1 MANQEI
7 NFFYE
12 AVSYTFRS
20 VSLIKSWIFSICL
33 NEKKVCRL
41 INIILCND
49 AYLLELNKK
58 YLNHNYLTDILTFAS
73 NESST
78 EISGDIYISVEMAFE
93 NAKRFKTLEAR
104 EIERLIA
111 HGVLHLFG
119 YLDESKEDQ
128 LLMTSKEDYYLSL
141 LEKL

>member
-12 AVSYTFRS
+12 AASYTFRS
-20 VSLIKSWIFSICL
+20 VSLIKNWIFSICL
-33 NEKKVCRL
+33 NEKKVCSL
-41 INIILCND
+41 VNIILCND

-58 YLNHNYLTDILTFAS
+58 YLNHDYLTDILTFAS

-78 EISGDIYISVEMAFE
+78 EISGDIYISVEMAFK
-93 NAKRFKTLEAR
+93 NAKTFKVREDR
-104 EIERLIA
+104 EIERLIV
-111 HGVLHLFG
+111 HGILHLLG
-119 YLDESKEDQ
+119 YLDESKEDR

-141 LEKL
+141 LEKF